1 MISDNDLYRL
11 AIFLGV
17 AAMILIVVYHYLE
30 VNADTEE
37 TVPNLEEKAKAARSS
52 AGK

>member
-11 AIFLGV
+11 AVFLGV

-30 VNADTEE
+30 VNAVHEGE
-37 TVPNLEEKAKAARSS
+37 VPTLEEKAKASRLA